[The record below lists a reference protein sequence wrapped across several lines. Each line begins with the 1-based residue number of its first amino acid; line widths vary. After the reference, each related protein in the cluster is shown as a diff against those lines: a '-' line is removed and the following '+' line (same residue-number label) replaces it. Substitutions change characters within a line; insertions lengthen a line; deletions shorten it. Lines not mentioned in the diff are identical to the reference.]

1 MHCFGHALNVSV
13 RDAVRSI
20 PLICDVMQN
29 LHNLSTII
37 IVHGS
42 AKRLADGVE
51 TCDAMTPLSSC
62 PTRWTVADTQRSM
75 LFLSHTLYCY
85 RNTVPQWGG
94 MHSNIRQFVEGPRST
109 KSIRKRPNFAG
120 IECSTLRFRRY
131 WRLKLFT
138 SVCNCATA
146 TVCGSIEA
154 VPDAISQLR
163 QLCSDE
169 LFSKLWLKHVFDA
182 VMHKG
187 GWSPK
192 WVRTV
197 VY

>member
-1 MHCFGHALNVSV
+1 MPVMWCSVIIMSLLTRPLLGVHVVGCSCTFG
-13 RDAVRSI
+13 
-20 PLICDVMQN
+20 
-29 LHNLSTII
+29 
-37 IVHGS
+37 
-42 AKRLADGVE
+42 RL
-51 TCDAMTPLSSC
+51 TPPRGCKKSL
-62 PTRWTVADTQRSM
+62 TVADTQWSM
-75 LFLSHTLYCY
+75 QLLSHRLYCY
-85 RNTVPQWGG
+85 RNTVPLWGGIIG
-94 MHSNIRQFVEGPRST
+94 MHSNIRQFVEGPRSA
-109 KSIRKRPNFAG
+109 KSIRKWPNFAG

-138 SVCNCATA
+138 SVCDIA

-154 VPDAISQLR
+154 VHDAISQLR
-163 QLCSDE
+163 QLCSYE